1 MHKKLILVFI
11 QTLTCRPTCLIASK
25 ILDGEKYVWNGPFQA
40 LKCPS
45 YQGGDSDTLG
55 HNNPRGQ
62 VHFQEREENELS
74 MARLFLET
82 GV

>member
-1 MHKKLILVFI
+1 MF
-11 QTLTCRPTCLIASK
+11 LTCPSWTALLQTIAHFHFK
-25 ILDGEKYVWNGPFQA
+25 Q
-40 LKCPS
+40 S

-74 MARLFLET
+74 TAGLFLET
-82 GV
+82 GVWAFEDMSVGDVFLGSRT